1 LGHFAKA
8 VNDYTESILRQ
19 PTTGAFYSRG
29 WNYERL
35 KEYSK
40 AVADLQKSLEM
51 DPNLMLA
58 LNELA
63 WIYVTGPAEV
73 RSPDKALRLAQ
84 KAVHLSQN
92 SWNNRNTLGVAHFR
106 LGQFEAAVDE
116 LQRAIQDN
124 KGEATAD
131 DLFFLAM
138 SYHHLGEAAKARNCY
153 DQALRWWQSQ
163 SALTPF
169 RITELTNFRAE
180 AASLL
185 GIRPLP
191 QP

>member
-1 LGHFAKA
+1 L
-8 VNDYTESILRQ
+8 
-19 PTTGAFYSRG
+19 AF
-29 WNYERL
+29 
-35 KEYSK
+35 
-40 AVADLQKSLEM
+40 
-51 DPNLMLA
+51 A

-63 WIYVTGPAEV
+63 WIHATGPTEV
-73 RSPDKALRLAQ
+73 RSPEKALPLAQ

-92 SWNNRNTLGVAHFR
+92 SGTYRNTLGVVHFR

-138 SYHHLGEAAKARNCY
+138 SYHHLGEAVKTRNCY
-153 DQALRWWQSQ
+153 DQALRWWQNQ
-163 SALTPF
+163 GELTPF
-169 RITELTNFRAE
+169 QIMELTNFRDE

-185 GIRPLP
+185 SPSR
-191 QP
+191 